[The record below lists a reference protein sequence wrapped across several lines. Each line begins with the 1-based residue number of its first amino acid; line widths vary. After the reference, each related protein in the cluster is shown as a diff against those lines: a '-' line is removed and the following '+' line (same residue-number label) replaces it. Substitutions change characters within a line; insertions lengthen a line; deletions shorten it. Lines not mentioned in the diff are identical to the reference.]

1 MHASRSRSEKGSL
14 CYEHMMVVETFV
26 SRCRE
31 MEMSAIVYSFYL
43 ALSYVILLLWYCP
56 IFSLFMSWSYFLFTC
71 WKITGLTRLMSDPFP
86 FAFFSSVPP
95 PQVRREGILQ
105 LSADLFKLE
114 ESRCIAWI
122 LFSWAMA
129 VVTLLLGIYAALLLF
144 YAALCTWRF
153 KSRQMFC
160 CNNLEVG
167 FWDNACSVLTEPR
180 YLWNDFS
187 FPLFI
192 CLSCKLSISFT

>member
-1 MHASRSRSEKGSL
+1 MHVSRSWSEKGSL

-31 MEMSAIVYSFYL
+31 MEMSAIVYSVYL

-56 IFSLFMSWSYFLFTC
+56 MFSLFMSWSFYLFTC
-71 WKITGLTRLMSDPFP
+71 WIITGLTRLMSDPFS
-86 FAFFSSVPP
+86 FAFFSFVTPL
-95 PQVRREGILQ
+95 VLREGILQ
-105 LSADLFKLE
+105 LSVDLFQLE

-144 YAALCTWRF
+144 YASLCTWSF

-167 FWDNACSVLTEPR
+167 FWDNGCNVLTEPLC
-180 YLWNDFS
+180 LWNDFS
-187 FPLFI
+187 FSAVCMSVL
-192 CLSCKLSISFT
+192 